1 MISLRKCC
9 CRQVRNRKK
18 RDGIDFLHFLY
29 REISRFCPQNVLSYA
44 GKLQFRVRPVLPA
57 DAGPMRQEGWISEL
71 GPDGAPLTEKTDV
84 CAHRLWRPPALRR
97 YAHCNS

>member
-1 MISLRKCC
+1 MISLRKCLC
-9 CRQVRNRKK
+9 WQVLNRKK
-18 RDGIDFLHFLY
+18 RD
-29 REISRFCPQNVLSYA
+29 

-57 DAGPMRQEGWISEL
+57 AAGPMRQEGWISEL

-97 YAHCNS
+97 YAHCCSCSLL

>member
-1 MISLRKCC
+1 M
-9 CRQVRNRKK
+9 
-18 RDGIDFLHFLY
+18 
-29 REISRFCPQNVLSYA
+29 
-44 GKLQFRVRPVLPA
+44 LPA